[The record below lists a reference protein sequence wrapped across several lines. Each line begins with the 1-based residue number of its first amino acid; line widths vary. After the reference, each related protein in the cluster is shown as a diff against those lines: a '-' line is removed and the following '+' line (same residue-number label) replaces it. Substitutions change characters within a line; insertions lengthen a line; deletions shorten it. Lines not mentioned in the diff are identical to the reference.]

1 MKRLIIIMG
10 VVAGVLAVLSLTKP
24 MWGENL
30 PVDPSVASFLHVLV
44 WFVPPAIAFL
54 FGLFDGKEDGFTWWV
69 PMIGMAIFLRWNLFC
84 AATRPGSTRLPLG
97 PETTQGSGSA
107 AESAKAANARA
118 HMMSR
123 CGGEGAAPTAVQWT
137 FCIESRRFG
146 RRRHA

>member
-1 MKRLIIIMG
+1 MG

-69 PMIGMAIFLRWNLFC
+69 PMIGMAIFFALELVLRSD
-84 AATRPGSTRLPLG
+84 AAWINTLTFGAGDYAGEWVGSRIRKG
-97 PETTQGSGSA
+97 GKRKSA
-107 AESAKAANARA
+107 
-118 HMMSR
+118 HDV
-123 CGGEGAAPTAVQWT
+123 PV
-137 FCIESRRFG
+137 RR
-146 RRRHA
+146 